1 MLSID
6 PPLSPYILV
15 EERTGFVPTG
25 LQPKMDFGIGRF
37 FIIMSGV
44 DLAYS
49 EVMMMIYMKSIVLTI
64 KYKIKE
70 KTVLYILE
78 LCYQSLFELR
88 RVERERS
95 FK

>member
-1 MLSID
+1 MTVSL
-6 PPLSPYILV
+6 PNPLDL
-15 EERTGFVPTG
+15 
-25 LQPKMDFGIGRF
+25 GIGRF
-37 FIIMSGV
+37 FKNMSGG

-49 EVMMMIYMKSIVLTI
+49 EEMMMIYMKSIVLTI
-64 KYKIKE
+64 KYKLKE

-88 RVERERS
+88 RVVRERS